1 MDVSGT
7 PESGSVRRGL
17 LLVGHGTRYRLGQD
31 EFLATVRQIAER
43 LPDWLVQP
51 GFLELAEPTLDEA
64 VERLVEA
71 GATDCVVTPL
81 LLFAAG
87 HAKRD
92 VPELI
97 ESARQRYPH
106 VNFRQAG
113 HLGCEPRLLALS
125 LRRFRD
131 ARRLIGDLGELADL
145 HEAGGIPAA
154 GIPAAGDGGELG
166 SRVETAAGGQ
176 IAPAPQDSPSLRQ
189 QVEYGDGTLLILV
202 GRGSLDA
209 EATAEMNRYAALC
222 GEQAGATTVRVG
234 FVAMARPTVDEVLAE
249 AVETTR
255 SVVGPNATGGIRRVV
270 VQPHFLFAGELLE
283 TVRRKAMAAAS
294 AGGGEWYWAEH
305 LGPAAELAEAV
316 IARTVDIASST

>member
-51 GFLELAEPTLDEA
+51 GFLELAVPTLDEA
-64 VERLVEA
+64 VERLVES

-97 ESARQRYPH
+97 DSARQRFPH
-106 VNFRQAG
+106 VNFQQAG
-113 HLGCEPRLLALS
+113 HLGCEPRLLSLS
-125 LRRFRD
+125 LRRFRE
-131 ARRLIGDLGELADL
+131 ARRLTGDLGGIDDL
-145 HEAGGIPAA
+145 LEAGGILE
-154 GIPAAGDGGELG
+154 AGDGSEPGNQG
-166 SRVETAAGGQ
+166 ETAAGGQ
-176 IAPAPQDSPSLRQ
+176 IAPAPQDPTALRQ
-189 QVEYGDGTLLILV
+189 QLKYGDGTLLILV

-222 GEQAGATTVRVG
+222 GEQAGATAVRVG

-249 AVETTR
+249 AVAMTR
-255 SVVGPNATGGIRRVV
+255 SVVGPSATGGIRRVV